1 MANAM
6 AQKDSKKKRSIKR
19 KIAHAAGWQLL
30 KRGAKMLPFGGT
42 AVAIFLVGSDIRQKG
57 VINGVVNSA
66 IDAIPF
72 VGLAKNGIELVR
84 GKDFLADKPE
94 KVESKNG
101 SKSA

>member
-1 MANAM
+1 M